1 MSDEDVVVRSRAIGR
16 SGLATQAYEALRE
29 QVLDQTIAP
38 GTRINIDQLALE
50 LGVSSSPI
58 REALARLLS
67 ERWVSFEPYI
77 GYSAAPIPDNV
88 WFHDMVD
95 FRKVL
100 EGDAAASGAPRRDRN
115 ILSALERAFEEMSN
129 SGLGQ
134 HYRKYRRFN
143 AADADFHRAIVASA
157 GNTVS
162 TQVYADLQPHVHY
175 ARLYLSR
182 GVEEEAAVAAQHGAI
197 LDAFRNGDG
206 VAARQAV
213 VAHLESVRTH
223 LLTRIADVRAKV
235 ADAGRPKKR

>member
-1 MSDEDVVVRSRAIGR
+1 MSS
-16 SGLATQAYEALRE
+16 
-29 QVLDQTIAP
+29 
-38 GTRINIDQLALE
+38 
-50 LGVSSSPI
+50 
-58 REALARLLS
+58 
-67 ERWVSFEPYI
+67 
-77 GYSAAPIPDNV
+77 
-88 WFHDMVD
+88 
-95 FRKVL
+95 
-100 EGDAAASGAPRRDRN
+100 
-115 ILSALERAFEEMSN
+115 

-157 GNTVS
+157 ENTVF

-213 VAHLESVRTH
+213 IAHLESVRAH
-223 LLTRIADVRAKV
+223 LLTKIADVRAKV